1 MGYNKLMKI
10 LLLFIFSLLLFGS
23 APKNLD
29 LYKKVFKS
37 YSKSKVHK
45 TVDRISEFKTNKTI
59 LEALDSSGKR
69 LGFIREVNT
78 STGCNDGC
86 LPVIFT
92 LFYDSKGQF
101 LRLLSKEGLTK
112 KDHEEFGEFDYLN
125 LETII
130 RKNPPVFKKVGH
142 PSEMV
147 DAITRATLKVYKA
160 HVIERA
166 AYTTL
171 RVNLYN
177 QDTLNFIN
185 ESILKTTKN

>member
-1 MGYNKLMKI
+1 MMKVLIFLIFSI
-10 LLLFIFSLLLFGS
+10 LLLGA

-37 YSKSKVHK
+37 YSKTVVHK
-45 TVDRISEFKTNKTI
+45 TKDRISEFKTNKTI
-59 LEALDSSGKR
+59 LEVLDTSGKR

-92 LFYDSKGQF
+92 LFYDSKGNF

-112 KDHEEFGEFDYLN
+112 KDHEEFTDLDYLK
-125 LETII
+125 LETIL
-130 RKNPPVFKKVGH
+130 RKNPAEFKMVGH

-147 DAITRATLKVYKA
+147 DAITRATLKVYEP
-160 HVIERA
+160 HVIAKA

-171 RVNLYN
+171 RVSLYN
-177 QDTLNFIN
+177 QDTLNFIR
-185 ESILKTTKN
+185 KNIIKISKN